1 VKAGESNSEEGATKL
16 ADAVAEGLIGR
27 LVRAQVVRGERQK
40 GKLTY
45 GLRIDNA
52 SPMILSGLAA
62 VGMESGEGAEPHVLS
77 GISIPPRRSFT
88 VPVSEEAVKALH
100 LRRGIRLTAL
110 DLSGL

>member
-1 VKAGESNSEEGATKL
+1 ADGAKGDEGALKL

-45 GLRIDNA
+45 GIRIDNA
-52 SPMILSGLAA
+52 SPLRLNGLAA
-62 VGMESGEGAEPHVLS
+62 VGIESEKGAEPHVLT

-88 VPVSEEAVKALH
+88 VPASEEAVKMLH